1 MGALSV
7 ISSPENHVLHL
18 LLLLASSYSR
28 FKIPLMLPAPIPD
41 NESERIASLRRMLIL
56 STPDEEA
63 IDRVTRT
70 AQRLFNTPIALL
82 SLIDSQR
89 QWFKSCIGLP
99 VRETGRDVSFCGHA
113 IMDDALFVVEDA
125 TADPRFADNPLVTG
139 DPHVIFY
146 AGRPLHNADGHRIGT
161 LCIIDHQPRPFS
173 DKDRDALN
181 DLGYWMETVFAN
193 RELSEAEKAMLE
205 ELDEA
210 RRTSLLDPM
219 LNIWNR
225 GAAMQM
231 LDREVQRAF
240 RNKGPL
246 SLLMVDIDHFKEI
259 NDSLGHPAGDAV
271 LIEFAKRMRSL
282 TRAYDVIGR
291 YGGDEFMIILP
302 ETDASAALPLAQR
315 LLKAITLAPF
325 MAGEAALN
333 VTASLG
339 LATSHY
345 PDETLEM
352 TTLIEHADQA
362 LLAAKRAGRNRV
374 LPYRADTKND

>member
-1 MGALSV
+1 MGIPAA
-7 ISSPENHVLHL
+7 ISSPENHVPHL
-18 LLLLASSYSR
+18 LLLLAFPYSR

-41 NESERIASLRRMLIL
+41 NEPERIASLRRMLIL

-70 AQRLFNTPIALL
+70 AQHLFDTPIALL

-139 DPHVIFY
+139 DPRVIFY
-146 AGRPLHNADGHRIGT
+146 AGRPLHNADGHRVGT
-161 LCIIDHQPRPFS
+161 LCVIDHEPRHFS
-173 DKDRDALN
+173 EKDRHALN
-181 DLGYWMETVFAN
+181 DLGYWLEAVFVN

-246 SLLMVDIDHFKEI
+246 SLLMVDIDHFKAI
-259 NDSLGHPAGDAV
+259 NDNLGHPAGDAV

-325 MAGEAALN
+325 IAGEEAIN

-352 TTLIEHADQA
+352 TTLIERADQA
-362 LLAAKRAGRNRV
+362 LLAAKRAGRNQV
-374 LPYRADTKND
+374 MLYTAPPGAA